1 MNQSKLNA
9 ALLRGFPPALA
20 LLVCLI
26 FVEVPLWLALKAVL
40 VISIQVFSG
49 VALYRYFIKP
59 RNPTSLEQLVLGG
72 ALGIASSTICD
83 MALRTTT
90 GFTYGWALPACVVV
104 LFYLLTNSN
113 TATEPI
119 IDRPHDRFTSLLPII
134 SIAFLYLAQ
143 DSVWPLWLFLG
154 GTCTYTALSLPRNS
168 LLFQIRLPL
177 AITTGISIFMSVNN
191 RPPFWWYI
199 TDDFRVFESLSI
211 SITKFGANNPMGA
224 LGTLGMEYH
233 FMTYSFSGLI
243 DAVIGAPTFLV
254 LSQIMP
260 MLTSIM
266 LSAIIWLFIER
277 DGGNKKLPNFILA
290 SMFPLFFDYSFT
302 SPSYC
307 FGLFFYLAALFF
319 WTDSRASA
327 KWLLR
332 IPINI
337 LLTIF
342 IVTTKVSNLPT
353 VLTGLACVA
362 GFGVIRHKEWRLI
375 ATINFLSSTATALL
389 YFIFFLANSRSS
401 SQLSSAYPFG
411 FAQQIAGDISTVD
424 DQPTRVL
431 VGLLVTSIYLALPIL
446 GSILFIRRKHATL
459 PMFSCFLFTAV
470 PLMLI
475 TALFGGHASSGYF
488 VLSSLNILNIAL
500 IVSLSSFFAES
511 NILEVAKKRVWI
523 LVSAMILVSYG
534 IQALQVESN
543 GGGQNPILARALL
556 SSHWIFSFFVA
567 LIWFSL
573 QSRNIRRMANLLL
586 VGVIIAELSFFVKI
600 SFQSRSQ
607 LTKGP
612 ELTQDQAAIA
622 IGAPDQIDIGIWIRE
637 NVPQNALLASNY
649 FCENACDGVNW
660 FEDDFKLLDETY
672 NFPSTPNGFGSFDM
686 ILPLYAERKFLIQG
700 SRFLLV
706 NGMDRDEIRSRMKA
720 TLDFAN
726 EPSPSSLKYL
736 VDYEVSYFVVDTN
749 ATNCKSWIP
758 FAEKLYANNSYTV
771 LRLLDS
777 L

>member
-1 MNQSKLNA
+1 MNQSKLSA
-9 ALLRGFPPALA
+9 SLRSGLLPALS
-20 LLVCLI
+20 LLICLI
-26 FVEVPLWLALKAVL
+26 FVEVPFWLALKAVL
-40 VISIQVFSG
+40 AISVQVSAG
-49 VALYRYFIKP
+49 VSLYRYFVQP
-59 RNPTSLEQLVLGG
+59 RNPSPLEQLVLGG
-72 ALGIASSTICD
+72 ALGIAFSTICD
-83 MALRTTT
+83 MSLRTTI
-90 GFTYGWALPACVVV
+90 GFDFGWALPACVVV
-104 LFYLLTNSN
+104 LFRILANSN
-113 TATEPI
+113 TSTEPI
-119 IDRPHDRFTSLLPII
+119 IGRPRDRFTSLLPII

-154 GTCTYTALSLPRNS
+154 GACIYTALCLPRGS
-168 LLFQIRLPL
+168 LLSRIRLPL
-177 AITTGISIFMSVNN
+177 VIITGISIFMSVNN

-233 FMTYSFSGLI
+233 FMTYSFSGMI
-243 DAVIGAPTFLV
+243 DAIIGAPTFLV
-254 LSQIMP
+254 LSQLMP
-260 MLTSIM
+260 MLSAIM
-266 LSAIIWLFIER
+266 LSAIVWLFIER
-277 DGGNKKLPNFILA
+277 DGGIKKLPNFVLA
-290 SMFPLFFDYSFT
+290 AMFPLFFDYSFT

-307 FGLFFYLAALFF
+307 FGLFFYLVALFF
-319 WTDSRASA
+319 WTDSQASA

-362 GFGVIRHKEWRLI
+362 GFGIIRRKEWRLT

-389 YFIFFLANSRSS
+389 YFIFFLANSRSG

-411 FAQQIAGDISTVD
+411 FAQRIAGDISTVD

-431 VGLLVTSIYLALPIL
+431 VGLLVTSIFLVLPIL
-446 GSILFIRRKHATL
+446 GSILFIIQKRSTS
-459 PMFSCFLFTAV
+459 PMFICFLITAV

-500 IVSLSSFFAES
+500 IISLSSFFAES

-523 LVSAMILVSYG
+523 LISAMILVSYG
-534 IQALQVESN
+534 IQALQVRSN

-556 SSHWIFSFFVA
+556 SSHWIPSFFVA
-567 LIWFSL
+567 LIWCLF
-573 QSRNIRRMANLLL
+573 QPKIRRNVKHLLL
-586 VGVIIAELSFFVKI
+586 VATIIAELSFFAKI

-612 ELTQDQAAIA
+612 ELTQKQASIA
-622 IGAPDQIDIGIWIRE
+622 IGAPDQIDVGIWIRK
-637 NVPQNALLASNY
+637 NVKPNALLASNY
-649 FCENACDGVNW
+649 FCENACDGMNW

-672 NFPSTPNGFGSFDM
+672 NFPPTPNGLGSFDM

-706 NGMDRDEIRSRMKA
+706 NGMDREEIRSRMKA
-720 TLDFAN
+720 TLDFVNGPNA
-726 EPSPSSLKYL
+726 LTHKAL
-736 VDYEVSYFVVDTN
+736 IDYGVSYFVVDTN
-749 ATNCKSWIP
+749 ATNCNSWIP
-758 FAEKLYANNSYTV
+758 FAEKIYANNSYIV
-771 LRLLDS
+771 LRLARS

>member
-40 VISIQVFSG
+40 AISVQVFAG
-49 VALYRYFIKP
+49 VSLYRYFVQP
-59 RNPTSLEQLVLGG
+59 RNPSPLEKLVLGG

-83 MALRTTT
+83 MSLRTTT
-90 GFTYGWALPACVVV
+90 GFDFGWALPACVVV
-104 LFYLLTNSN
+104 LLYLLANSN
-113 TATEPI
+113 TSTEPI
-119 IDRPHDRFTSLLPII
+119 IDRPRDRFTSLLPII

-154 GTCTYTALSLPRNS
+154 GTCIYTALCLPRSS
-168 LLFQIRLPL
+168 LLLRIRLPL
-177 AITTGISIFMSVNN
+177 AIITGLSIFMSINN

-211 SITKFGANNPMGA
+211 SITKFGADNPMGA

-233 FMTYSFSGLI
+233 FMTYAFSGMT
-243 DAVIGAPTFLV
+243 DAIINAPTFLV
-254 LSQIMP
+254 LSQLMP
-260 MLTSIM
+260 MMTAIM

-277 DGGNKKLPNFILA
+277 DGGDKKLPNFILA
-290 SMFPLFFDYSFT
+290 AMFPLFFDYSFT

-319 WTDSRASA
+319 WTDSRSSA

-362 GFGVIRHKEWRLI
+362 GFGIIRHKEWRLI

-389 YFIFFLANSRSS
+389 YFIFFLANSRSG

-411 FAQQIAGDISTVD
+411 FAQRIAGDISTVD

-431 VGLLVTSIYLALPIL
+431 VGLLVTSVFLALPIL
-446 GSILFIRRKHATL
+446 GAILFIIRKHTTL
-459 PMFSCFLFTAV
+459 PMFSLFLLPAF

-500 IVSLSSFFAES
+500 IVGLSSFFAES
-511 NILEVAKKRVWI
+511 NILEIVKQRIWI
-523 LVSAMILVSYG
+523 LISAMILVSYG
-534 IQALQVESN
+534 IQALQVRSN

-556 SSHWIFSFFVA
+556 SSHWIPSFFVA
-567 LIWFSL
+567 LIWCLF
-573 QSRNIRRMANLLL
+573 QPKIRRNVKHLLL
-586 VGVIIAELSFFVKI
+586 AATIIAELSFFAKI

-612 ELTQDQAAIA
+612 ELTLEQASIA
-622 IGAPDQIDIGIWIRE
+622 IGTPDQIDVGRWIRE
-637 NVPQNALLASNY
+637 NVPPNALLASNY
-649 FCENACDGVNW
+649 FCENGCNGVNW

-686 ILPLYAERKFLIQG
+686 ILPVYAERRFLIQG

-706 NGMDRDEIRSRMKA
+706 NGMDRNEIRQRMSA
-720 TLDFAN
+720 SLQFAN
-726 EPSPSSLKYL
+726 NPNNETLSIIEK
-736 VDYEVSYFVVDTN
+736 YEVAYFVIDRQVTDQKTWGPN
-749 ATNCKSWIP
+749 AI
-758 FAEKLYANNSYTV
+758 ERYRNNTFIV
-771 LRLLDS
+771 LELNS

>member
-1 MNQSKLNA
+1 MNQSKLSA
-9 ALLRGFPPALA
+9 SLRSGFLPALS
-20 LLVCLI
+20 LLICLI

-40 VISIQVFSG
+40 AISVQVFAG
-49 VALYRYFIKP
+49 VSLYRYFVQP
-59 RNPTSLEQLVLGG
+59 RNPSPLEKLVLGG

-83 MALRTTT
+83 MSLRTTT
-90 GFTYGWALPACVVV
+90 GFDFGWALPACVVV
-104 LFYLLTNSN
+104 LFYLLANSN
-113 TATEPI
+113 TSTEPI
-119 IDRPHDRFTSLLPII
+119 IDRPRDRFTSLLPIN
-134 SIAFLYLAQ
+134 SVAFLYLAQ

-154 GTCTYTALSLPRNS
+154 GTCIYTALCLPRSS
-168 LLFQIRLPL
+168 LLLRIRLPL
-177 AITTGISIFMSVNN
+177 AIITGISIFMSVNN

-211 SITKFGANNPMGA
+211 SITKFGADNPMGA

-233 FMTYSFSGLI
+233 FMTYAFSGMTDEI
-243 DAVIGAPTFLV
+243 INAPTFLV
-254 LSQIMP
+254 LSQLMP
-260 MLTSIM
+260 MLTAMM

-277 DGGNKKLPNFILA
+277 DGGNKKLPNFVLA
-290 SMFPLFFDYSFT
+290 AMFPLFFDYSFT

-353 VLTGLACVA
+353 VLTGFVCVA
-362 GFGVIRHKEWRLI
+362 GFGIIRHKEWRLT

-389 YFIFFLANSRSS
+389 YFIFFLANSRSG

-411 FAQQIAGDISTVD
+411 FAQRIAGDISTVD

-431 VGLLVTSIYLALPIL
+431 VGLLVTSIFLVLPIL
-446 GSILFIRRKHATL
+446 GSILFIIRKRSTSS
-459 PMFSCFLFTAV
+459 MFICFLITAV

-500 IVSLSSFFAES
+500 IVGLSSFFAES
-511 NILEVAKKRVWI
+511 NILEIAKKRVWI
-523 LVSAMILVSYG
+523 LISATILVSYG
-534 IQALQVESN
+534 IQALQVRSN

-556 SSHWIFSFFVA
+556 SSHWIPSFFVA
-567 LIWFSL
+567 LIWCLF
-573 QSRNIRRMANLLL
+573 QPKIRRNVKHLLL
-586 VGVIIAELSFFVKI
+586 FATIIAELSFFAKI

-612 ELTQDQAAIA
+612 ELTQEQASIA
-622 IGAPDQIDIGIWIRE
+622 IGTSDQINVGIWIRE
-637 NVPQNALLASNY
+637 NVPPNALLASNY

-672 NFPSTPNGFGSFDM
+672 NFPPTPNGFGSFDM

-706 NGMDRDEIRSRMKA
+706 NGMDRDEIRSRMKS

-726 EPSPSSLKYL
+726 NPTSLALKSL
-736 VDYEVSYFVVDTN
+736 SDYGVSYFVVDTK

-758 FAEKLYANNSYTV
+758 FAEEIYANSSYTV
-771 LRLLDS
+771 LRLAHS

>member
-1 MNQSKLNA
+1 MNQSKLSA
-9 ALLRGFPPALA
+9 SLRSGFLPALS
-20 LLVCLI
+20 LLICLI
-26 FVEVPLWLALKAVL
+26 FVEVPFWLALKAAFA
-40 VISIQVFSG
+40 ISVQVFAG
-49 VALYRYFIKP
+49 VSLYHYFVQP
-59 RNPTSLEQLVLGG
+59 RNPSPLEKLVLGG

-83 MALRTTT
+83 MSLRTTA
-90 GFTYGWALPACVVV
+90 GFAFGWALPACVVV
-104 LFYLLTNSN
+104 IFNLFTKTYA
-113 TATEPI
+113 ATEPI
-119 IDRPHDRFTSLLPII
+119 SGRSRDRFTSLLPII

-154 GTCTYTALSLPRNS
+154 GTCIYTALCLPPGS
-168 LLFQIRLPL
+168 LLLRIRLPL
-177 AITTGISIFMSVNN
+177 VIITGISVFMSFNN

-233 FMTYSFSGLI
+233 FMTYAFSGMT
-243 DAVIGAPTFLV
+243 DAIINAPTFLV
-254 LSQIMP
+254 LSQLMP
-260 MLTSIM
+260 ILTAAM

-277 DGGNKKLPNFILA
+277 DGGSKKLPNFILA
-290 SMFPLFFDYSFT
+290 AMFPLFFDYSFT

-307 FGLFFYLAALFF
+307 FGLYFYLAGLFF

-362 GFGVIRHKEWRLI
+362 GFGIIRHKEWRLI

-389 YFIFFLANSRSS
+389 YFVFFLANSRSG
-401 SQLSSAYPFG
+401 SQLGSAYPFG
-411 FAQQIAGDISTVD
+411 FAQRIAGDISTVD
-424 DQPTRVL
+424 DRPTRIF
-431 VGLLVTSIYLALPIL
+431 VGLLVTSIFLVLPIL
-446 GSILFIRRKHATL
+446 GSILFIVQKRSNS
-459 PMFSCFLFTAV
+459 PMFICFLITAV

-488 VLSSLNILNIAL
+488 VLSGLNILNIAL

-523 LVSAMILVSYG
+523 LISAMILISYG
-534 IQALQVESN
+534 IQALQVRSN

-556 SSHWIFSFFVA
+556 SSHWIPSFFVA
-567 LIWFSL
+567 LIWCLF
-573 QSRNIRRMANLLL
+573 QPKIRRNVKHLLL
-586 VGVIIAELSFFVKI
+586 VATIIAELSFFAKI
-600 SFQSRSQ
+600 SFQGRSQ

-612 ELTQDQAAIA
+612 ELTQEQASIA
-622 IGAPDQIDIGIWIRE
+622 IGTPDQIDVGVWIRK
-637 NVPQNALLASNY
+637 NIPKDALLASNY
-649 FCENACDGVNW
+649 FCEGACRGVNW
-660 FEDDFKLLDETY
+660 FEEDFKLLDETY
-672 NFPSTPNGFGSFDM
+672 NFPPAPNSYGSFDM
-686 ILPLYAERKFLIQG
+686 ILPLYAERRFLIQG

-706 NGMDRDEIRSRMKA
+706 NGMDRNEIRRRMKA

-726 EPSPSSLKYL
+726 NPTSFSLKSL
-736 VDYEVSYFVVDTN
+736 SDYGVSYFVVDTN
-749 ATNCKSWIP
+749 STDQDSWIHYST
-758 FAEKLYANNSYTV
+758 ELYRNNTFIV
-771 LRLLDS
+771 LELNS
-777 L
+777 I

>member
-1 MNQSKLNA
+1 MNQSKLSA
-9 ALLRGFPPALA
+9 SLRSGFLPALS
-20 LLVCLI
+20 LFICLI

-40 VISIQVFSG
+40 AISVQVFAG
-49 VALYRYFIKP
+49 VSLYRYFVRP
-59 RNPTSLEQLVLGG
+59 RNPSPLEKLVLGG
-72 ALGIASSTICD
+72 ALGIAFSTICD
-83 MALRTTT
+83 MLLRTTT
-90 GFTYGWALPACVVV
+90 GFDFGWALPTCVVV
-104 LFYLLTNSN
+104 LFYLLANSN
-113 TATEPI
+113 TSSEPI
-119 IDRPHDRFTSLLPII
+119 IGRPRDRFTSLFPII

-154 GTCTYTALSLPRNS
+154 ATCIYTGLCLPRSS
-168 LLFQIRLPL
+168 LLLRIRLPL
-177 AITTGISIFMSVNN
+177 AIITGISIFMSVNN

-233 FMTYSFSGLI
+233 FMTYAFSGLI

-254 LSQIMP
+254 LSQLMP

-277 DGGNKKLPNFILA
+277 DGGSKKLPNFILA
-290 SMFPLFFDYSFT
+290 AMFPLFFDYSFT

-307 FGLFFYLAALFF
+307 FGLFFYLVALFF

-362 GFGVIRHKEWRLI
+362 GFGIIRHKEWRLI

-389 YFIFFLANSRSS
+389 YFIFFLANSRSG

-411 FAQQIAGDISTVD
+411 FAQRIAGDISTVD
-424 DQPTRVL
+424 DKPTRVL
-431 VGLLVTSIYLALPIL
+431 VGLLVTSIFLVLPIL
-446 GSILFIRRKHATL
+446 GSILFIIRKRSTS
-459 PMFSCFLFTAV
+459 PMFICFLITAV

-500 IVSLSSFFAES
+500 IISLSSFFAES

-523 LVSAMILVSYG
+523 LISAMILVSYG
-534 IQALQVESN
+534 IQALQVRSN

-556 SSHWIFSFFVA
+556 SSHWIPSFFVA
-567 LIWFSL
+567 LIWCLF
-573 QSRNIRRMANLLL
+573 QPKIRRNVKHLLL
-586 VGVIIAELSFFVKI
+586 AATIIAELSFFAKI

-612 ELTQDQAAIA
+612 ELTREQSSIA
-622 IGAPDQIDIGIWIRE
+622 IGTPDQIDVGRWIRE
-637 NVPQNALLASNY
+637 NVPPNALLASNY
-649 FCENACDGVNW
+649 FCENGCDGVNW

-672 NFPSTPNGFGSFDM
+672 NFPPTPNGFGSFDM
-686 ILPLYAERKFLIQG
+686 ILPVYAERRFLIQG

-706 NGMDRDEIRSRMKA
+706 NGMDRSEIRQRMSASLQFPNKPN
-720 TLDFAN
+720 N
-726 EPSPSSLKYL
+726 ENLSNLKKFG
-736 VDYEVSYFVVDTN
+736 VGYFVIN
-749 ATNCKSWIP
+749 RQATDQDRWDPYAK
-758 FAEKLYANNSYTV
+758 ELYRNNSFIV
-771 LRLLDS
+771 LQINSAL
-777 L
+777 

>member
-1 MNQSKLNA
+1 MNQSKLSA
-9 ALLRGFPPALA
+9 SLRSGFIPALS
-20 LLVCLI
+20 LLICFV
-26 FVEVPLWLALKAVL
+26 FVEVPFWLALKAAL
-40 VISIQVFSG
+40 AISVQVFAGGS
-49 VALYRYFIKP
+49 LYRYFVQP
-59 RNPTSLEQLVLGG
+59 RNPSPLEKLVLGG
-72 ALGIASSTICD
+72 ALGISSSTICD
-83 MALRTTT
+83 MSLRTTT
-90 GFTYGWALPACVVV
+90 GFDFGWTLPACVVV
-104 LFYLLTNSN
+104 LFHLLSTSS
-113 TATEPI
+113 THTEPI
-119 IDRPHDRFTSLLPII
+119 IGRPRDSFTLLIPII

-154 GTCTYTALSLPRNS
+154 GTCIYTALHLPRNS
-168 LLFQIRLPL
+168 QLLRIRFAL
-177 AITTGISIFMSVNN
+177 AIITGISIFMSVNN

-211 SITKFGANNPMGA
+211 SITKFGASNPMGA

-233 FMTYSFSGLI
+233 FMTYAFSGMT
-243 DAVIGAPTFLV
+243 DAIINAPTFMV
-254 LSQIMP
+254 LSQLMP

-277 DGGNKKLPNFILA
+277 DGGSKKVPNYILA
-290 SMFPLFFDYSFT
+290 AMFPLFFDYSFT

-307 FGLFFYLAALFF
+307 FGLFFYLVALFF
-319 WTDSRASA
+319 WTDGRASA

-332 IPINI
+332 IPINM

-362 GFGVIRHKEWRLI
+362 GFGLIRHKEWRLI
-375 ATINFLSSTATALL
+375 AAINFLSSTSTAFI
-389 YFIFFLANSRSS
+389 YFIFFLANDRSG

-424 DQPTRVL
+424 DQPTRIF
-431 VGLLVTSIYLALPIL
+431 VGLLVTSIFLALPIL
-446 GSILFIRRKHATL
+446 GSVLFIIRKHTKL
-459 PMFSCFLFTAV
+459 PMFSCFLITAV

-475 TALFGGHASSGYF
+475 TSLFGGHAASGYF
-488 VLSSLNILNIAL
+488 VLSSLNVLNIAL

-511 NILEVAKKRVWI
+511 HILEVAQKRVWI
-523 LVSAMILVSYG
+523 LISATILVSYG
-534 IQALQVESN
+534 IQALQVRSN

-556 SSHWIFSFFVA
+556 SSHWIPSFFVA
-567 LIWFSL
+567 LIWFL
-573 QSRNIRRMANLLL
+573 FQPKIRRNIKHLLL
-586 VGVIIAELSFFVKI
+586 VAMIIAELSFFAKI

-612 ELTQDQAAIA
+612 ELTQEQASLAL
-622 IGAPDQIDIGIWIRE
+622 GTPDQIDIGIWIRKHI
-637 NVPQNALLASNY
+637 PQNAIVASNY
-649 FCENACDGVNW
+649 FCDSACHGANW
-660 FEDDFKLLDETY
+660 FEEDYKLLDHTY
-672 NFPSTPNGFGSFDM
+672 NFPPSPNGYGSFDM

-726 EPSPSSLKYL
+726 QPDLPNLKKLQNYN
-736 VDYEVSYFVVDTN
+736 VTYFVIDKDSTDN
-749 ATNCKSWIP
+749 QSWRP
-758 FAEKLYANNSYTV
+758 FADILYANQTYLVLQLSYN
-771 LRLLDS
+771 L
-777 L
+777 

>member
-1 MNQSKLNA
+1 MNQSKLRVS
-9 ALLRGFPPALA
+9 LRSGFIPALS
-20 LLVCLI
+20 LLICFI
-26 FVEVPLWLALKAVL
+26 FVEVPFWLALKAVL
-40 VISIQVFSG
+40 AISVQVFAG
-49 VALYRYFIKP
+49 VSLYRYFVQP
-59 RNPTSLEQLVLGG
+59 RNPPPLEKLVLGG

-83 MALRTTT
+83 MTLRTTT
-90 GFTYGWALPACVVV
+90 GFDFGWTLPACVVV
-104 LFYLLTNSN
+104 LFYLLANSN
-113 TATEPI
+113 TSTEPI
-119 IDRPHDRFTSLLPII
+119 IDRPRDRFTSLLPII

-154 GTCTYTALSLPRNS
+154 GTCIYAALCLPRSS
-168 LLFQIRLPL
+168 LLLRIRLP
-177 AITTGISIFMSVNN
+177 IGIITGISIFMSVNN

-211 SITKFGANNPMGA
+211 SITKFGADNPMGA

-233 FMTYSFSGLI
+233 FMTYAFSGMTDTI
-243 DAVIGAPTFLV
+243 INAPTFLV
-254 LSQIMP
+254 LSQLMP

-277 DGGNKKLPNFILA
+277 DGGSKKVPNFILA
-290 SMFPLFFDYSFT
+290 AMFPLFFDYSFT

-353 VLTGLACVA
+353 ILTGLACVA
-362 GFGVIRHKEWRLI
+362 GFGIIRHKEWRLI
-375 ATINFLSSTATALL
+375 VTINFLSSTATALL
-389 YFIFFLANSRSS
+389 YFIFFLANSRSG

-411 FAQQIAGDISTVD
+411 FAQRIAGDISTVD

-431 VGLLVTSIYLALPIL
+431 VGLLVTSIFLALPIL
-446 GSILFIRRKHATL
+446 GSILFIIRKQTTL
-459 PMFSCFLFTAV
+459 PMFSLFLLPAV

-500 IVSLSSFFAES
+500 IVGLSSFFAES
-511 NILEVAKKRVWI
+511 NILEIAKKRVWI
-523 LVSAMILVSYG
+523 LISATILVSYG
-534 IQALQVESN
+534 IQALQVRSN

-556 SSHWIFSFFVA
+556 SSHWIPSFFVA
-567 LIWFSL
+567 LIWCLF
-573 QSRNIRRMANLLL
+573 QPKIRRNVKHLLL
-586 VGVIIAELSFFVKI
+586 AATIIAELSFFAKI

-612 ELTQDQAAIA
+612 ELTREQASIA
-622 IGAPDQIDIGIWIRE
+622 IGTSDQIDVGIWIRE
-637 NVPQNALLASNY
+637 NVAPNALLASNY
-649 FCENACDGVNW
+649 FCENGCDGVNW

-672 NFPSTPNGFGSFDM
+672 NFPPSPNGYGSFDM
-686 ILPLYAERKFLIQG
+686 ILPLYAERRFLIQG

-706 NGMDRDEIRSRMKA
+706 NGMDRNEIRQRMSA
-720 TLDFAN
+720 TLQFAN
-726 EPSPSSLKYL
+726 NPNNETLSIIEKYG
-736 VDYEVSYFVVDTN
+736 VTYFVIDRQVTDQKTWGPN
-749 ATNCKSWIP
+749 AI
-758 FAEKLYANNSYTV
+758 EIYRNNTFIV
-771 LRLLDS
+771 LELNS

>member
-1 MNQSKLNA
+1 MS
-9 ALLRGFPPALA
+9 
-20 LLVCLI
+20 
-26 FVEVPLWLALKAVL
+26 
-40 VISIQVFSG
+40 
-49 VALYRYFIKP
+49 
-59 RNPTSLEQLVLGG
+59 
-72 ALGIASSTICD
+72 
-83 MALRTTT
+83 LRTTT
-90 GFTYGWALPACVVV
+90 GFDFGWALPACVVV
-104 LFYLLTNSN
+104 LFYLLANSN
-113 TATEPI
+113 TSTEPI
-119 IDRPHDRFTSLLPII
+119 IDRPRDRFTSLLPII

-154 GTCTYTALSLPRNS
+154 GTCIYAALCLPRSS
-168 LLFQIRLPL
+168 LLLRIRLP
-177 AITTGISIFMSVNN
+177 IGIITGISIFMSVNN

-211 SITKFGANNPMGA
+211 SITKFGADNPMGA

-233 FMTYSFSGLI
+233 FMTYAFSGMT
-243 DAVIGAPTFLV
+243 DAIINAPTFLV
-254 LSQIMP
+254 LSQLTP
-260 MLTSIM
+260 MLTAMM
-266 LSAIIWLFIER
+266 LSAILWLFIER
-277 DGGNKKLPNFILA
+277 DGGNKKLPNFVLA
-290 SMFPLFFDYSFT
+290 AMFPLFFDYSFT

-307 FGLFFYLAALFF
+307 FGLFFYLVALFF

-362 GFGVIRHKEWRLI
+362 GFGIIRHKEWRLI
-375 ATINFLSSTATALL
+375 VTINFLSSTATALL
-389 YFIFFLANSRSS
+389 YFIFFLANSRSG

-411 FAQQIAGDISTVD
+411 FAQRIAGDISTVD

-431 VGLLVTSIYLALPIL
+431 VGLLVTSIFLALPIL
-446 GSILFIRRKHATL
+446 GSILFIIRKQTTL
-459 PMFSCFLFTAV
+459 PMFSLFLLPAV

-500 IVSLSSFFAES
+500 IVGLSSFFAES
-511 NILEVAKKRVWI
+511 NILEIAKKRVWI
-523 LVSAMILVSYG
+523 LISATILVSYG
-534 IQALQVESN
+534 IQALQVRSN

-556 SSHWIFSFFVA
+556 SSHWIPSFFVA
-567 LIWFSL
+567 LIWCLF
-573 QSRNIRRMANLLL
+573 QPKIRRNVKHLLL
-586 VGVIIAELSFFVKI
+586 AATIIAELSFFAKI

-612 ELTQDQAAIA
+612 ELTREQASIA
-622 IGAPDQIDIGIWIRE
+622 IGTSDQIDVGIWIRE
-637 NVPQNALLASNY
+637 NVAPNALLASNY
-649 FCENACDGVNW
+649 FCENGCDGVNW

-672 NFPSTPNGFGSFDM
+672 NFPPSPNGYGSFDM
-686 ILPLYAERKFLIQG
+686 ILPLYAERRFLIQG

-706 NGMDRDEIRSRMKA
+706 NGMDRNEIRQRMSA
-720 TLDFAN
+720 TLQFAN
-726 EPSPSSLKYL
+726 NPNNETLSIIEKYG
-736 VDYEVSYFVVDTN
+736 VTYFVIDRQVTDQKTWGPN
-749 ATNCKSWIP
+749 AI
-758 FAEKLYANNSYTV
+758 EIYRNNTFIV
-771 LRLLDS
+771 LELNS

>member
-1 MNQSKLNA
+1 MNQSKLSA
-9 ALLRGFPPALA
+9 SLRSGFLPALS
-20 LLVCLI
+20 LLICLI

-40 VISIQVFSG
+40 AISVQVFAG
-49 VALYRYFIKP
+49 VSLYRYFVQP
-59 RNPTSLEQLVLGG
+59 RNPSPLEKLVLGG

-83 MALRTTT
+83 MSLRTTT
-90 GFTYGWALPACVVV
+90 GFDFGWALPACVVV
-104 LFYLLTNSN
+104 LFYLLANSN
-113 TATEPI
+113 TSTEPI
-119 IDRPHDRFTSLLPII
+119 IDRPRDRFTSLLPII

-154 GTCTYTALSLPRNS
+154 GTCIYTGLCLPHSSLSLR
-168 LLFQIRLPL
+168 IRLPL
-177 AITTGISIFMSVNN
+177 GIITGISIFMSVNN

-211 SITKFGANNPMGA
+211 SITKFGADNPMGA

-233 FMTYSFSGLI
+233 FMTYAFSGMT
-243 DAVIGAPTFLV
+243 DAIINAPTFLV
-254 LSQIMP
+254 LSQLMP
-260 MLTSIM
+260 MMTAIM

-277 DGGNKKLPNFILA
+277 DGGDKKLPNFILA
-290 SMFPLFFDYSFT
+290 AMFPLFFDYSFT

-362 GFGVIRHKEWRLI
+362 GFGIIRHKEWRLI

-389 YFIFFLANSRSS
+389 YFIFFLANSRSG

-411 FAQQIAGDISTVD
+411 FAQRIAGDISTVD

-431 VGLLVTSIYLALPIL
+431 VGLLVTSIFLVLPIL
-446 GSILFIRRKHATL
+446 GSILFIIRKHTTL
-459 PMFSCFLFTAV
+459 PMFGLFLLPAV

-500 IVSLSSFFAES
+500 MVSLSSFFAES
-511 NILEVAKKRVWI
+511 NILEIVKQRIWI
-523 LVSAMILVSYG
+523 LISAMILVSYG
-534 IQALQVESN
+534 IQALQVRSN

-556 SSHWIFSFFVA
+556 SSHWIPSFFVA
-567 LIWFSL
+567 LIWCLL
-573 QSRNIRRMANLLL
+573 QPKIRHHVKHLLL
-586 VGVIIAELSFFVKI
+586 VATIIAELSFFAKI

-612 ELTQDQAAIA
+612 ELTQEQASIA
-622 IGAPDQIDIGIWIRE
+622 IGTSDQIDVGIWIRE
-637 NVPQNALLASNY
+637 NVPPNALLASNY
-649 FCENACDGVNW
+649 FCENGCNGVNW

-686 ILPLYAERKFLIQG
+686 ILPVYAERRFLIQG

-706 NGMDRDEIRSRMKA
+706 NGMDRNEIRQRMSA
-720 TLDFAN
+720 SLQFAN
-726 EPSPSSLKYL
+726 NPNNETLSIIEK
-736 VDYEVSYFVVDTN
+736 YEVAYFVIDRQVTDQKTWGPN
-749 ATNCKSWIP
+749 AI
-758 FAEKLYANNSYTV
+758 EIYRNNTFIV
-771 LRLLDS
+771 LELNS

>member
-1 MNQSKLNA
+1 MNQSKLSA
-9 ALLRGFPPALA
+9 SLRSGFLPALS
-20 LLVCLI
+20 LFVCLI

-40 VISIQVFSG
+40 AISVQVSAG
-49 VALYRYFIKP
+49 VLLYRYFVRP
-59 RNPTSLEQLVLGG
+59 RNPSPLEKLVLGG

-83 MALRTTT
+83 ISLRTTI
-90 GFTYGWALPACVVV
+90 GFDFGWALPTCVVV
-104 LFYLLTNSN
+104 LLHMLGNSN
-113 TATEPI
+113 TSTEPNI
-119 IDRPHDRFTSLLPII
+119 GRPRDRFTSLLPII

-154 GTCTYTALSLPRNS
+154 GTCIYTALCLPRSS
-168 LLFQIRLPL
+168 LLLRIRLPL
-177 AITTGISIFMSVNN
+177 AIITGISIFMSVNN

-233 FMTYSFSGLI
+233 FMTYAFSGLI

-254 LSQIMP
+254 LSQLMP

-266 LSAIIWLFIER
+266 LSSIIWLFIER
-277 DGGNKKLPNFILA
+277 DGGSKKLPNFILA
-290 SMFPLFFDYSFT
+290 AMFPLFFDYSFT

-307 FGLFFYLAALFF
+307 FGLFFYLVALFF

-362 GFGVIRHKEWRLI
+362 GFGIIRHKEWRLI
-375 ATINFLSSTATALL
+375 ATINLLSSTATALI
-389 YFIFFLANSRSS
+389 YFVFFLANSRSG

-411 FAQQIAGDISTVD
+411 FAQRIAGDISTVD

-431 VGLLVTSIYLALPIL
+431 VGLLVTSIFLVLPIL
-446 GSILFIRRKHATL
+446 GAILFIIQKRSIS
-459 PMFSCFLFTAV
+459 PMFVCFLFAAV

-523 LVSAMILVSYG
+523 LISAMILVSYG
-534 IQALQVESN
+534 IQALQVRSN
-543 GGGQNPILARALL
+543 GGGQNPILARAVL
-556 SSHWIFSFFVA
+556 SSHWIPSFFVA
-567 LIWFSL
+567 LIWCLF
-573 QSRNIRRMANLLL
+573 QPKIRRNVKHLLL
-586 VGVIIAELSFFVKI
+586 VATIIAELSFFAKI

-612 ELTQDQAAIA
+612 ELTQEQASIA
-622 IGAPDQIDIGIWIRE
+622 IGTPDQIDVGIWIRD
-637 NVPQNALLASNY
+637 NIPQNAIVASNY
-649 FCENACDGVNW
+649 FCENACDGANW

-672 NFPSTPNGFGSFDM
+672 NFPPTPNGLGSFDM
-686 ILPLYAERKFLIQG
+686 ILSLYAEKKFLIQG

-706 NGMDRDEIRSRMKA
+706 NGMDRDEIRRRMKA

-726 EPSPSSLKYL
+726 EPTSLTHKAL
-736 VDYEVSYFVVDTN
+736 VDNRVSYFVVDTN
-749 ATNCKSWIP
+749 ATNCKSWTP
-758 FAEKLYANNSYTV
+758 FAQKIYANDSYTV
-771 LRLLDS
+771 LRLRHS

>member
-1 MNQSKLNA
+1 MNQSKLRVS
-9 ALLRGFPPALA
+9 LRSGFIPALS
-20 LLVCLI
+20 LLICFI
-26 FVEVPLWLALKAVL
+26 FVEVPFWLALKAVL
-40 VISIQVFSG
+40 AISVQVFAG
-49 VALYRYFIKP
+49 VSLYRYFVQP
-59 RNPTSLEQLVLGG
+59 RNPPPLEKLVLGG

-83 MALRTTT
+83 MSLRTTT
-90 GFTYGWALPACVVV
+90 GFDFGWTLPACVVV
-104 LFYLLTNSN
+104 LFYLLANSN
-113 TATEPI
+113 TSTEPI
-119 IDRPHDRFTSLLPII
+119 IDRPRDRFTSLLPII

-154 GTCTYTALSLPRNS
+154 GTCIYAALCLPRSS
-168 LLFQIRLPL
+168 LLLRIRLP
-177 AITTGISIFMSVNN
+177 IGIITGISIFMSVNN

-211 SITKFGANNPMGA
+211 SITKFGADNPMGA

-233 FMTYSFSGLI
+233 FMTYAFSGMT
-243 DAVIGAPTFLV
+243 DAIINAPTFLV
-254 LSQIMP
+254 LSQLTP
-260 MLTSIM
+260 MLTAMM
-266 LSAIIWLFIER
+266 LSAILWLFIER
-277 DGGNKKLPNFILA
+277 DGGNKKLPNFVLA
-290 SMFPLFFDYSFT
+290 AMFPLFFDYSFT

-307 FGLFFYLAALFF
+307 FGLFFYLVALFF

-362 GFGVIRHKEWRLI
+362 GFGIIRHKEWRLI
-375 ATINFLSSTATALL
+375 VTINFLSSTATALL
-389 YFIFFLANSRSS
+389 YFIFFLANSRSG

-411 FAQQIAGDISTVD
+411 FAQRIAGDISTVD

-431 VGLLVTSIYLALPIL
+431 VGLLVTSIFLALPIL
-446 GSILFIRRKHATL
+446 GSILFIIRKQTTL
-459 PMFSCFLFTAV
+459 PMFSLFLLPAV

-500 IVSLSSFFAES
+500 IVGLSSFFAES
-511 NILEVAKKRVWI
+511 NILEIAKKRVWI
-523 LVSAMILVSYG
+523 LISATILVSYG
-534 IQALQVESN
+534 IQALQVRSN

-556 SSHWIFSFFVA
+556 SSHWIPSFFVA
-567 LIWFSL
+567 LIWCLF
-573 QSRNIRRMANLLL
+573 QPKIRHHVKHLLL
-586 VGVIIAELSFFVKI
+586 VATIIAELSFFAKI

-612 ELTQDQAAIA
+612 ELTQEQASIA
-622 IGAPDQIDIGIWIRE
+622 IGTSDQIDVGIWIRE
-637 NVPQNALLASNY
+637 NVPPNALLASNY
-649 FCENACDGVNW
+649 FCENGCNGMNW

-686 ILPLYAERKFLIQG
+686 ILPVYAERRFLIQG

-706 NGMDRDEIRSRMKA
+706 NGMDRNEIRQRMSA
-720 TLDFAN
+720 SLQFAN
-726 EPSPSSLKYL
+726 NPNNETLSIIEKYG
-736 VDYEVSYFVVDTN
+736 VAYFVIDRQVTDQKTWGPN
-749 ATNCKSWIP
+749 AI
-758 FAEKLYANNSYTV
+758 ERYRNNTFIV
-771 LRLLDS
+771 LELNS

>member
-1 MNQSKLNA
+1 MNQSKLSA
-9 ALLRGFPPALA
+9 SFRSGFLPAFSLF
-20 LLVCLI
+20 LCLI

-40 VISIQVFSG
+40 AISVQVFAG
-49 VALYRYFIKP
+49 VSLYRYFVQP
-59 RNPTSLEQLVLGG
+59 RNPSPLEKLVLGG
-72 ALGIASSTICD
+72 ALGIAFSTICD
-83 MALRTTT
+83 MSLRTTT
-90 GFTYGWALPACVVV
+90 GFDFGWALPACVVV
-104 LFYLLTNSN
+104 LVHLFANSN
-113 TATEPI
+113 TSTEPI
-119 IDRPHDRFTSLLPII
+119 IGGPRDRSASLLPII

-154 GTCTYTALSLPRNS
+154 GTCIYTALCLPRGS
-168 LLFQIRLPL
+168 LLSRIRLPL
-177 AITTGISIFMSVNN
+177 VIITGISIFMSVNN

-233 FMTYSFSGLI
+233 FMTYAFSGMT
-243 DAVIGAPTFLV
+243 DAIINAPTFLV
-254 LSQIMP
+254 LSQLMP
-260 MLTSIM
+260 MLTAMM
-266 LSAIIWLFIER
+266 LSAILWLFIER
-277 DGGNKKLPNFILA
+277 DGGIKKLPNFVLA
-290 SMFPLFFDYSFT
+290 AMFPLFFDYSFT

-307 FGLFFYLAALFF
+307 FGLFFYLVALFF

-342 IVTTKVSNLPT
+342 ILTTKVSNLPT

-362 GFGVIRHKEWRLI
+362 GFGIIRHKEWRLI

-389 YFIFFLANSRSS
+389 YFIFFLANSRSG

-411 FAQQIAGDISTVD
+411 FAQRIAGDISTVD

-431 VGLLVTSIYLALPIL
+431 VGLLVTSIFLVLPIL
-446 GSILFIRRKHATL
+446 GSILFIIRKRSTS
-459 PMFSCFLFTAV
+459 PMFICFLITAV

-475 TALFGGHASSGYF
+475 MALFGGHASSGYF

-500 IVSLSSFFAES
+500 IISLSSFFAES
-511 NILEVAKKRVWI
+511 NILEIAKKRVWI
-523 LVSAMILVSYG
+523 LISAMILVSYG
-534 IQALQVESN
+534 IQALQVRSN

-556 SSHWIFSFFVA
+556 SSHWIPSFFVA
-567 LIWFSL
+567 LIWCLF
-573 QSRNIRRMANLLL
+573 QSNIRRNVKHLLL
-586 VGVIIAELSFFVKI
+586 VATIIAELSFFTKI

-607 LTKGP
+607 LTKGL
-612 ELTQDQAAIA
+612 ELTREQASIA
-622 IGAPDQIDIGIWIRE
+622 IGTPDQIDVGVWIRK
-637 NVPQNALLASNY
+637 NIPKDALLASNY
-649 FCENACDGVNW
+649 FCENGCNAVNW
-660 FEDDFKLLDETY
+660 FEEDFKLLDETY
-672 NFPSTPNGFGSFDM
+672 NFPPAPNSYGSFDM
-686 ILPLYAERKFLIQG
+686 IIPLYAERRFLIQG

-706 NGMDRDEIRSRMKA
+706 NGMDRNEIRRRMKA

-726 EPSPSSLKYL
+726 NPTSLALKSL
-736 VDYEVSYFVVDTN
+736 SDYGVSYFVIDTN
-749 ATNCKSWIP
+749 ATDCTSWLP
-758 FAEKLYANNSYTV
+758 FAEKIYANSSYTV
-771 LRLLDS
+771 LRLSHS

>member
-1 MNQSKLNA
+1 MNQSKLRVS
-9 ALLRGFPPALA
+9 LRSGFIPALS
-20 LLVCLI
+20 LLICFI
-26 FVEVPLWLALKAVL
+26 FVEVPFWLALKAVL
-40 VISIQVFSG
+40 AISVQVFAG
-49 VALYRYFIKP
+49 VSLYRYFVQP
-59 RNPTSLEQLVLGG
+59 RNPPPLEKLVLGG

-83 MALRTTT
+83 MSLRTTT
-90 GFTYGWALPACVVV
+90 GFDFGWTLPACVVV
-104 LFYLLTNSN
+104 LFYLLANSN
-113 TATEPI
+113 TSTEPI
-119 IDRPHDRFTSLLPII
+119 IDRPRDRFTSLLPII

-154 GTCTYTALSLPRNS
+154 GTCIYAALCLPRSS
-168 LLFQIRLPL
+168 LLLRIRLP
-177 AITTGISIFMSVNN
+177 IGIITGISIFMSVNN

-211 SITKFGANNPMGA
+211 SITKFGADNPMGA

-233 FMTYSFSGLI
+233 FMTYAFSGMT
-243 DAVIGAPTFLV
+243 DAIINAPTFLV
-254 LSQIMP
+254 LSQLTP
-260 MLTSIM
+260 MLTAMM
-266 LSAIIWLFIER
+266 LSAILWLFIER
-277 DGGNKKLPNFILA
+277 DGGNKKLPNFVLA
-290 SMFPLFFDYSFT
+290 AMFPLFFDYSFT

-307 FGLFFYLAALFF
+307 FGLFFYLVALFF

-362 GFGVIRHKEWRLI
+362 GFGIIRHKEWRLI
-375 ATINFLSSTATALL
+375 VTINFLSSTATALL
-389 YFIFFLANSRSS
+389 YFIFFLANSRSG

-411 FAQQIAGDISTVD
+411 FAQRIAGDISTVD

-431 VGLLVTSIYLALPIL
+431 VGLLVTSIFLALPIL
-446 GSILFIRRKHATL
+446 GSILFIIRKQTTL
-459 PMFSCFLFTAV
+459 PMFSLFLLPAV

-500 IVSLSSFFAES
+500 IVGLSSFFAES
-511 NILEVAKKRVWI
+511 NILEIAKKRVWI
-523 LVSAMILVSYG
+523 LISATILVSYG
-534 IQALQVESN
+534 IQALQVRSN

-556 SSHWIFSFFVA
+556 SSHWIPSFFVA
-567 LIWFSL
+567 LIWCLF
-573 QSRNIRRMANLLL
+573 RPKIRRNVKHLLL
-586 VGVIIAELSFFVKI
+586 AATIIAELSFFAKI

-612 ELTQDQAAIA
+612 ELTREQASIA
-622 IGAPDQIDIGIWIRE
+622 IGTSDQIDVGIWIRE
-637 NVPQNALLASNY
+637 NVAPNALLASNY
-649 FCENACDGVNW
+649 FCENGCDGVNW

-672 NFPSTPNGFGSFDM
+672 NFPPSPNGYGSFDM
-686 ILPLYAERKFLIQG
+686 ILPLYAERRFLIQG

-706 NGMDRDEIRSRMKA
+706 NGMDRNEIRQRMSA
-720 TLDFAN
+720 TLQFAN
-726 EPSPSSLKYL
+726 NPNNETLSIIEKYG
-736 VDYEVSYFVVDTN
+736 VTYFVIDRQVTDQKTWGPN
-749 ATNCKSWIP
+749 AI
-758 FAEKLYANNSYTV
+758 EIYRNNTFIV
-771 LRLLDS
+771 LELNS

>member
-1 MNQSKLNA
+1 MNQSKLSA
-9 ALLRGFPPALA
+9 SFRSGFLPALS
-20 LLVCLI
+20 LLICFI
-26 FVEVPLWLALKAVL
+26 FVEVPFWPALKAAL
-40 VISIQVFSG
+40 AISVQVFAG
-49 VALYRYFIKP
+49 VSLYRYFVQP
-59 RNPTSLEQLVLGG
+59 RNPSPLEQLVLGG

-83 MALRTTT
+83 MSLRTTT
-90 GFTYGWALPACVVV
+90 GFAFGWALPTCVVV
-104 LFYLLTNSN
+104 IFNLFAKTYA
-113 TATEPI
+113 ATEPI
-119 IDRPHDRFTSLLPII
+119 SGRSRDRFTLLLPII

-154 GTCTYTALSLPRNS
+154 GTCIYTALCLPPGS
-168 LLFQIRLPL
+168 LLLQIRLPL
-177 AITTGISIFMSVNN
+177 TIITGISVFMSVSN

-233 FMTYSFSGLI
+233 FMTYAFSGMT
-243 DAVIGAPTFLV
+243 DAIIGTPTFLV
-254 LSQIMP
+254 LSQLMP
-260 MLTSIM
+260 MLTAMM
-266 LSAIIWLFIER
+266 LSAIVWLFIER

-290 SMFPLFFDYSFT
+290 ALFPLFFDYSFT

-307 FGLFFYLAALFF
+307 FGLFFYLVALFF
-319 WTDSRASA
+319 WTDTRASA

-362 GFGVIRHKEWRLI
+362 GFGIIRHKEWRLI
-375 ATINFLSSTATALL
+375 ATINFISSTATALL
-389 YFIFFLANSRSS
+389 YFVFFLANSRSG
-401 SQLSSAYPFG
+401 SQLGSAYPFG
-411 FAQQIAGDISTVD
+411 FAQRIAGDISAID

-431 VGLLVTSIYLALPIL
+431 VGLLVTSIFLALPIL
-446 GSILFIRRKHATL
+446 GSILFIIRKHTTL
-459 PMFSCFLFTAV
+459 PMFVCFLITAI

-511 NILEVAKKRVWI
+511 NFLEVAKKRVWI
-523 LVSAMILVSYG
+523 LISATILVSYG
-534 IQALQVESN
+534 IQALQVRSN

-556 SSHWIFSFFVA
+556 SSHWIPSFFVA
-567 LIWFSL
+567 LIWCLF
-573 QSRNIRRMANLLL
+573 QPKIRRNVKHLLL
-586 VGVIIAELSFFVKI
+586 VATIIAELSFFAKI

-612 ELTQDQAAIA
+612 ELTQEQASIA
-622 IGAPDQIDIGIWIRE
+622 IGTPDQIDVGRWIRE
-637 NVPQNALLASNY
+637 NVTPNALLASNY
-649 FCENACDGVNW
+649 FCENACDGMNW
-660 FEDDFKLLDETY
+660 FEDDFKLLDETF
-672 NFPSTPNGFGSFDM
+672 NFPPTPNGLGSFDM

-706 NGMDRDEIRSRMKA
+706 NGMDRDEIRGRMKA

-726 EPSPSSLKYL
+726 NPTSLALKSL
-736 VDYEVSYFVVDTN
+736 SDYGVSYFVVDTN
-749 ATNCKSWIP
+749 ATICKSWLP
-758 FAEKLYANNSYTV
+758 FAEKIYANSSYTV
-771 LRLLDS
+771 LRLSHS

>member
-1 MNQSKLNA
+1 MNQSKLSA
-9 ALLRGFPPALA
+9 SLRSGFLPALSFFI
-20 LLVCLI
+20 CLI
-26 FVEVPLWLALKAVL
+26 FVEVPFWLALKAAL
-40 VISIQVFSG
+40 AISVQVFAG
-49 VALYRYFIKP
+49 VSLYHYFVQP
-59 RNPTSLEQLVLGG
+59 RNPSALEKLVLGG

-83 MALRTTT
+83 MSLRTTT
-90 GFTYGWALPACVVV
+90 GFEFGWALPACVVV
-104 LFYLLTNSN
+104 IFNLFAKTN
-113 TATEPI
+113 AGTEPI
-119 IDRPHDRFTSLLPII
+119 SGRSRDRFTSLLPII

-154 GTCTYTALSLPRNS
+154 GTCIYTALCLPRS
-168 LLFQIRLPL
+168 SFLLRIRLPL
-177 AITTGISIFMSVNN
+177 AITSGVSIFMAVNN

-211 SITKFGANNPMGA
+211 SITKFGANNPVGA

-233 FMTYSFSGLI
+233 FMTYAFSGLI

-254 LSQIMP
+254 LSQLMP

-277 DGGNKKLPNFILA
+277 DGGSKKLPNFILA
-290 SMFPLFFDYSFT
+290 AMFPLFFDYSFT

-307 FGLFFYLAALFF
+307 FGLFFYLVALFF

-362 GFGVIRHKEWRLI
+362 GFGIIRHKEWRLI
-375 ATINFLSSTATALL
+375 ATINFISSTATALL
-389 YFIFFLANSRSS
+389 YFVFFLANSRSG

-411 FAQQIAGDISTVD
+411 FAQRIAGDISAVD

-431 VGLLVTSIYLALPIL
+431 VGLLVTSIFLVLPIL
-446 GSILFIRRKHATL
+446 GSILFIVRKRSNS
-459 PMFSCFLFTAV
+459 PMFICFLITAV

-511 NILEVAKKRVWI
+511 NILEIAKKRVWI
-523 LVSAMILVSYG
+523 LISAMILVSYG
-534 IQALQVESN
+534 IQALQVRSN

-556 SSHWIFSFFVA
+556 SSHWIPSFFVA
-567 LIWFSL
+567 LIWCLF
-573 QSRNIRRMANLLL
+573 QPKIRRNVKHLLL
-586 VGVIIAELSFFVKI
+586 VATIIAELSFFAKI

-612 ELTQDQAAIA
+612 ELTQEQASIA
-622 IGAPDQIDIGIWIRE
+622 LGSPDQIDVGIWIRE
-637 NVPQNALLASNY
+637 HLPESAILASNY
-649 FCENACDGVNW
+649 FCINGCFGASW
-660 FEDDFKLLDETY
+660 FEEDYRLLDDSY
-672 NFPSTPNGFGSFDM
+672 NFPPTPNGLGSFDM
-686 ILPLYAERKFLIQG
+686 ILPIYAERQFLIQG

-706 NGMDRDEIRSRMKA
+706 NGMDRDEIRSRMKS
-720 TLDFAN
+720 TLNFAN
-726 EPSPSSLKYL
+726 NPTSLDLKSL
-736 VDYEVSYFVVDTN
+736 SDYGVSYFVVDTN
-749 ATNCKSWIP
+749 ATDCKSWLP
-758 FAEKLYANNSYTV
+758 FAEKIYANSSYTV
-771 LRLLDS
+771 LRLSHS